1 MSVHSGITIE
11 ITTAVS
17 SLGTMPDLRGT
28 VPEADLFLDF
38 FLFFLHGSGEVWM
51 KNSEAECIWLNEN
64 L

>member
-1 MSVHSGITIE
+1 MTIE

-38 FLFFLHGSGEVWM
+38 FYSFSMAVGKSG
-51 KNSEAECIWLNEN
+51 
-64 L
+64 